1 MNSIM
6 GFTRDSQAGPLSR
19 DHLTT
24 RLDLHNINCMQTD
37 NNDAKNV
44 VFWVAEMEREDHS
57 PILCFKVFGGGGS
70 NHFSMESNDFL
81 LGLKTEFR
89 RKCLSNMPKKKN
101 FS

>member
-6 GFTRDSQAGPLSR
+6 VFTRDSQAGPLSR

-44 VFWVAEMEREDHS
+44 VFWVAEIEREDHS
-57 PILCFKVFGGGGS
+57 PFLCFKVQVEKS
-70 NHFSMESNDFL
+70 NHFSMEWNDFL
-81 LGLKTEFR
+81 LGLKTEF
-89 RKCLSNMPKKKN
+89 KKEMFTKQLTK
-101 FS
+101 